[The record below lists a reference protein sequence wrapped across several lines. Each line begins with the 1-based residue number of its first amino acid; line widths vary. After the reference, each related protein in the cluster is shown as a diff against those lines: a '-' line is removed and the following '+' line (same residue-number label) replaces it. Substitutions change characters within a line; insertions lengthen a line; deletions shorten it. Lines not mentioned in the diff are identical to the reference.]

1 MTSRDPVQSSQP
13 IIERVEISVVDAAG
27 NPLGVVVGGVNFIRA
42 DQFDPIRGQLSESR
56 KLCTAFEEAVGEDAG
71 TILTLKARVAEL
83 EANEKDT
90 RKSALKEA
98 MEIVGSMRQSEAC
111 LFDEKH
117 SGQRGCDRL
126 EALHDAYI
134 AIGAAL
140 SHAGPVARDG
150 ER

>member
-1 MTSRDPVQSSQP
+1 MTATPSNPAQRCQP
-13 IIERVEISVVDAAG
+13 SMAEPTRAELIAALKATYRNFMATGADRESDERYEDWVD
-27 NPLGVVVGGVNFIRA
+27 
-42 DQFDPIRGQLSESR
+42 
-56 KLCTAFEEAVGEDAG
+56 
-71 TILTLKARVAEL
+71 TIKNLYAPPCATLKARVAEL

-90 RKSALKEA
+90 RRSALKEA

-126 EALHDAYI
+126 EALHDAYV
-134 AIGAAL
+134 AIRAAL

-150 ER
+150 GK